1 MYSAQYLTTCT
12 LPASAPTGYSFA
24 TSTSLGGCTSTSC
37 SSPTITGVSCA
48 SGYSGT
54 VTTTACSTSSNIVT
68 LTGCAP
74 SCTMVADTK
83 WPNWYGIHAIPD
95 PNFIPNDP
103 SNYA

>member
-54 VTTTACSTSSNIVT
+54 VTTTKCSTSSDIVT

-74 SCTMVADTK
+74 AVTCTMVKDTTF
-83 WPNWYGIHAIPD
+83 PDWYGAVAIGD
-95 PNFIPNDP
+95 PNFIAND
-103 SNYA
+103 